1 MSAPSAR
8 NKAKDHRPKVISF
21 RTALD
26 GLNIAARQSVLWPCH
41 AFNISIP
48 QKKKSGL
55 NVFEETVFKITE
67 IESGDTEKIA
77 LLTCL
82 ENELV
87 AFIQNRLNQLGLL
100 NDRYELSEHG
110 QELLN
115 EWQNKSDGN
124 LEYTVAT
131 VFVDLLSGKLL
142 PYVSTEQLNYKKIEN
157 LYSKENPQKKGEFE
171 HYVNFFINPTD
182 EKWIRSIQ
190 IRPAKDSCWKAVPD
204 SNDII
209 RAIREFKKKYKRHAL
224 LNQGV
229 GQYPPPVPMAEAISL
244 HENPELVY
252 LHCNVLIQIGNSDLL
267 VTDGCGFGF
276 SESFTNYLTS
286 QDWQWVID
294 LKNKGVIDRLSSD
307 QSNEEAEDES
317 SATDGLKKYPRIA
330 RPLRRAQEYL
340 SDAEKIEVDS
350 SNDEQEFARLT
361 GLAVVALYE
370 AIEWALRFVVS
381 DNPVIHWERLFSSQ
395 SYRENDKILRSF
407 ATKIGFDVS
416 DRVKALLQVKPGKI
430 RSVDRG
436 VSEMQPLLALA
447 IAGAINDPNHPLNHL
462 AIEDSGCL
470 SFINSLKEVRDPVS
484 HGSSPDVELSPETLK
499 GYCDRTT
506 RLIQSLIPDITEG
519 AYTAK
524 TRQGRDIDQV
534 RLKARIDLD
543 KSLGLGFVQAVSPSL
558 REELVKVTILSQSKK
573 LSEEQKKQY
582 VFTLASIMQL
592 SLLEVAKDRRSS
604 VNNRTN
610 LRDEAIE
617 EIVQSGF
624 YPAPDAIPK
633 QISTVNTKRL
643 YRAVQGSSTTLGA
656 HLLGVF
662 LLGSESE
669 LIELQK
675 SDPSFVEF
683 IDKLIMLRGH
693 NEPLSHYSKN
703 SIDDLMTYKN
713 HAFKVIKIISEVF

>member
-1 MSAPSAR
+1 MSAPST
-8 NKAKDHRPKVISF
+8 KKSAKDHRPKVISF

-55 NVFEETVFKITE
+55 NVFEETVLKITE

-82 ENELV
+82 EKELV

-142 PYVSTEQLNYKKIEN
+142 PYVSTEQLSYKKISMIGDN
-157 LYSKENPQKKGEFE
+157 GFIDFL
-171 HYVNFFINPTD
+171 INPTN
-182 EKWIRSIQ
+182 EKSRVSARQ
-190 IRPAKDSCWKAVPD
+190 IRPAKDSFWKAVPD

-229 GQYPPPVPMAEAISL
+229 DQYPPPVPMAEAISL

-276 SESFTNYLTS
+276 SESFANYLTS
-286 QDWQWVID
+286 QDWKWVID
-294 LKNKGVIDRLSSD
+294 LKNKGVIDRLNSN

-317 SATDGLKKYPRIA
+317 SAADGLKNYPRIA

-381 DNPVIHWERLFSSQ
+381 DNPVTHWERLFSSQ

-416 DRVKALLQVKPGKI
+416 DSVKALLQVKPGKI
-430 RSVDRG
+430 RAVDRG

-470 SFINSLKEVRDPVS
+470 SFINALKEVRDPVS
-484 HGSSPDVELSPETLK
+484 HGSSTNVELSPEILE
-499 GYCDRTT
+499 GYRDRTT
-506 RLIQSLIPDITEG
+506 RLIQSLIPDLTED

-524 TRQGRDIDQV
+524 TKQERDNDQV
-534 RLKARIDLD
+534 RLKARIELD

-558 REELVKVTILSQSKK
+558 REELVKATILSQKAT
-573 LSEEQKKQY
+573 LDNEQIQRY
-582 VFTLASIMQL
+582 INLLASIVQL
-592 SLLEVAKDRRSS
+592 SLLEVAKDRKKI
-604 VNNRTN
+604 VKNRNN

-617 EIVQSGF
+617 KIVQSGLA
-624 YPAPDAIPK
+624 PASDAIPV
-633 QISTVNTKRL
+633 QISTVNADRL
-643 YRAVQGSSTTLGA
+643 YRATQGSSTTLGA
-656 HLLGVF
+656 QLLAIC
-662 LLGSESE
+662 LLASEGELLVLKRCFPNCFE
-669 LIELQK
+669 LIA
-675 SDPSFVEF
+675 
-683 IDKLIMLRGH
+683 KLIKLRGH
-693 NEPLSHYSKN
+693 G
-703 SIDDLMTYKN
+703 N
-713 HAFKVIKIISEVF
+713 HHQLDFTRENLESLKINVFKLVKIIMEVF

>member
-1 MSAPSAR
+1 MSVLSTHKP
-8 NKAKDHRPKVISF
+8 AKDRRPKVISF
-21 RTALD
+21 NTALD

-48 QKKKSGL
+48 QKKKNGL
-55 NVFEETVFKITE
+55 NVFEETVLKITE
-67 IESGDTEKIA
+67 IESADTEKIA
-77 LLTCL
+77 LFTCL
-82 ENELV
+82 EKELV

-100 NDRYELSEHG
+100 NDRNELSEHG

-142 PYVSTEQLNYKKIEN
+142 PYVSTEPMSYKKI
-157 LYSKENPQKKGEFE
+157 SRIGDKGFID
-171 HYVNFFINPTD
+171 FLINPTN
-182 EKWIRSIQ
+182 EKSRVSARQ
-190 IRPAKDSCWKAVPD
+190 IRPAKDSFWKAVPD

-229 GQYPPPVPMAEAISL
+229 DQYPPPVPMAEAISL
-244 HENPELVY
+244 HEYPELVY

-276 SESFTNYLTS
+276 SESFANYLTS
-286 QDWQWVID
+286 QDWKWVID
-294 LKNKGVIDRLSSD
+294 LKNKGIIDRLSSD
-307 QSNEEAEDES
+307 QSNEESENES
-317 SATDGLKKYPRIA
+317 SAADGMKKYPRIA

-350 SNDEQEFARLT
+350 SNDEQEFVRLT

-381 DNPVIHWERLFSSQ
+381 DNPVTHWERLFSSQ

-430 RSVDRG
+430 RAVDRG

-462 AIEDSGCL
+462 AIENSGCL
-470 SFINSLKEVRDPVS
+470 SFINALKEVRDPVS
-484 HGSSPDVELSPETLK
+484 HGSLIDVELSPETLE
-499 GYCDRTT
+499 GYRDRTT
-506 RLIQSLIPDITEG
+506 RLIQSLIPDITED

-524 TRQGRDIDQV
+524 TQQERDIDQV
-534 RLKARIDLD
+534 RLKARIELD
-543 KSLGLGFVQAVSPSL
+543 KTLGLRFVQAVSPSL
-558 REELVKVTILSQSKK
+558 REELVKVTMLSQRTT
-573 LSEEQKKQY
+573 LDNEQLQRY
-582 VFTLASIMQL
+582 INLLASIMQL
-592 SLLEVAKDRRSS
+592 SLFEVAKDRRSS
-604 VNNRTN
+604 VKNRTN
-610 LRDEAIE
+610 LKDEAIE
-617 EIVQSGF
+617 KIVQSGF
-624 YPAPDAIPK
+624 YPAPDAIPE
-633 QISTVNTKRL
+633 QISTVNADRL
-643 YRAVQGSSTTLGA
+643 YRAAQGSSTTLGA
-656 HLLGVF
+656 QLLALCLVA
-662 LLGSESE
+662 SEGELVVLKRSFPKCFE
-669 LIELQK
+669 LIA
-675 SDPSFVEF
+675 
-683 IDKLIMLRGH
+683 KLIKLRGH
-693 NEPLSHYSKN
+693 GNQYETDFSRENLESLKIN
-703 SIDDLMTYKN
+703 V
-713 HAFKVIKIISEVF
+713 FKLIKIIMEEF

>member
-1 MSAPSAR
+1 MSGKP
-8 NKAKDHRPKVISF
+8 KDHRPKVISF

-55 NVFEETVFKITE
+55 NVFEETVLRITE

-82 ENELV
+82 EKELV

-100 NDRYELSEHG
+100 NDRYELSEYG

-142 PYVSTEQLNYKKIEN
+142 PYVSTEQLSYEKISRIGDN
-157 LYSKENPQKKGEFE
+157 GFIDFL
-171 HYVNFFINPTD
+171 INPTN
-182 EKWIRSIQ
+182 EKSRVSARQ
-190 IRPAKDSCWKAVPD
+190 IRPSKDSFWKAVPD
-204 SNDII
+204 SNGII

-229 GQYPPPVPMAEAISL
+229 DQYPPLVPMAEAISL

-276 SESFTNYLTS
+276 SESFANYLTS
-286 QDWQWVID
+286 QNWQWVID

-381 DNPVIHWERLFSSQ
+381 DNPVTHWERLFSSQ

-416 DRVKALLQVKPGKI
+416 HSVKALLQVKPGKI
-430 RSVDRG
+430 RAADRG

-470 SFINSLKEVRDPVS
+470 SFINALKEVRDPVS
-484 HGSSPDVELSPETLK
+484 HGSSTDVELSPETLE
-499 GYCDRTT
+499 GYRDRTT
-506 RLIQSLIPDITEG
+506 RLIQSLIPDITED

-524 TRQGRDIDQV
+524 TKQERDIDQV
-534 RLKARIDLD
+534 RLKARIELD

-558 REELVKVTILSQSKK
+558 REELVKVTILSQRTT
-573 LSEEQKKQY
+573 LDNEQLQRY
-582 VFTLASIMQL
+582 INLLASIMQL
-592 SLLEVAKDRRSS
+592 SLFEVAKNRRSS
-604 VNNRTN
+604 VKNQTN

-617 EIVQSGF
+617 KIVQSGF
-624 YPAPDAIPK
+624 YPAPDAIPE

-656 HLLGVF
+656 HLLAVF

-675 SDPSFVEF
+675 SDPKFVDF
-683 IDKLIMLRGH
+683 VANLIRLRGH
-693 NEPLSHYSKN
+693 GNKQQSDFSRNDMESLKN
-703 SIDDLMTYKN
+703 N
-713 HAFKVIKIISEVF
+713 VFKAIKIITEVF

>member
-1 MSAPSAR
+1 MSAKP
-8 NKAKDHRPKVISF
+8 KDHRPKVISF

-48 QKKKSGL
+48 HKKKSGL
-55 NVFEETVFKITE
+55 NVFEETVLKITE

-82 ENELV
+82 EKELV
-87 AFIQNRLNQLGLL
+87 AFIQNRLNQLALL
-100 NDRYELSEHG
+100 NDRYELSELG

-142 PYVSTEQLNYKKIEN
+142 PYVSTDQLSYKKILRIGDN
-157 LYSKENPQKKGEFE
+157 GFIDFL
-171 HYVNFFINPTD
+171 INPTN
-182 EKWIRSIQ
+182 EKSRVSARQ
-190 IRPAKDSCWKAVPD
+190 IRPAKDSSWKAVPG
-204 SNDII
+204 SNNII

-229 GQYPPPVPMAEAISL
+229 DQYPPPIPMAEAISI
-244 HENPELVY
+244 NDTPELVY
-252 LHCNVLIQIGNSDLL
+252 LHCQALIQVGNSDIL
-267 VTDGCGFGF
+267 VTNGFGFGF
-276 SESFTNYLTS
+276 SESFANYLTS
-286 QDWQWVID
+286 QDWKWAID

-307 QSNEEAEDES
+307 QSNEEAKDES
-317 SATDGLKKYPRIA
+317 SAADGLKKYPRIA

-340 SDAEKIEVDS
+340 SDAEKIDIDS

-381 DNPVIHWERLFSSQ
+381 DYPVTHWERLFSSQ

-416 DRVKALLQVKPGKI
+416 DSVKALLQVQPGKI
-430 RSVDRG
+430 RAVDRG

-447 IAGAINDPNHPLNHL
+447 IAGAIDDPNHPLNHL

-470 SFINSLKEVRDPVS
+470 SFINTLKEVRDPVS
-484 HGSSPDVELSPETLK
+484 HGSSTDIELSPETLE
-499 GYCDRTT
+499 GYRDRTT
-506 RLIQSLIPDITEG
+506 RLIHSLIPDITED
-519 AYTAK
+519 AYAANTK
-524 TRQGRDIDQV
+524 QERDIDQV
-534 RLKARIDLD
+534 RLKARIELD

-558 REELVKVTILSQSKK
+558 REELVKVTILSQRET
-573 LSEEQKKQY
+573 LYDEQLQRY
-582 VFTLASIMQL
+582 INLLASIMQL
-592 SLLEVAKDRRSS
+592 SLLEVVKDRRSS
-604 VNNRTN
+604 VKSRTN
-610 LRDEAIE
+610 LRDKAIE
-617 EIVQSGF
+617 KIIQSGF
-624 YPAPDAIPK
+624 YPAPDAIPE
-633 QISTVNTKRL
+633 QIRTVNTKRL

-656 HLLGVF
+656 HLLAVF

-669 LIELQK
+669 LIQLQK
-675 SDPSFVEF
+675 SDPAF
-683 IDKLIMLRGH
+683 IDVVADLIRLRGH
-693 NEPLSHYSKN
+693 GNKSISEFTVEEIESVKNEIIKN
-703 SIDDLMTYKN
+703 N
-713 HAFKVIKIISEVF
+713 AFKAIKIITEVF

>member
-1 MSAPSAR
+1 MSVLST
-8 NKAKDHRPKVISF
+8 NKAAKDHRPKVISF

-55 NVFEETVFKITE
+55 NVFEETVLKITE

-82 ENELV
+82 EKELV

-110 QELLN
+110 QDLLS

-142 PYVSTEQLNYKKIEN
+142 PYISTEQLNYKKISRIGDNGFIEV
-157 LYSKENPQKKGEFE
+157 L
-171 HYVNFFINPTD
+171 INPTN
-182 EKWIRSIQ
+182 EKSRVNARQ
-190 IRPAKDSCWKAVPD
+190 IRPTKDSFWKAVPD

-209 RAIREFKKKYKRHAL
+209 RAIREFKRKYKRHAL

-229 GQYPPPVPMAEAISL
+229 DEYPPPVPMAEAISL
-244 HENPELVY
+244 HENPDLVY
-252 LHCNVLIQIGNSDLL
+252 LHCDVLIQKGNSDIL

-276 SESFTNYLTS
+276 SESFASYLTH

-294 LKNKGVIDRLSSD
+294 LKSKGVIDSLSPD
-307 QSNEEAEDES
+307 QSSEEDES
-317 SATDGLKKYPRIA
+317 SAADGLKKYPRIA
-330 RPLRRAQEYL
+330 RPLQRAQEYL
-340 SDAEKIEVDS
+340 SDAEKIDIDS

-381 DNPVIHWERLFSSQ
+381 DNPVTHWERLFSSQ
-395 SYRENDKILRSF
+395 SYRENDTILRSF

-416 DRVKALLQVKPGKI
+416 DSVKALLQVKPGKI
-430 RSVDRG
+430 RAVDRG

-447 IAGAINDPNHPLNHL
+447 IAGAINNPNHPLNDL

-470 SFINSLKEVRDPVS
+470 SFINALKKIRDPVS
-484 HGSSPDVELSPETLK
+484 HGSSPDVELSPETLR

-506 RLIQSLIPDITEG
+506 RLIQSLMPDITED

-524 TRQGRDIDQV
+524 ARQGRDI
-534 RLKARIDLD
+534 LN
-543 KSLGLGFVQAVSPSL
+543 KSKPQ
-558 REELVKVTILSQSKK
+558 
-573 LSEEQKKQY
+573 
-582 VFTLASIMQL
+582 
-592 SLLEVAKDRRSS
+592 
-604 VNNRTN
+604 
-610 LRDEAIE
+610 
-617 EIVQSGF
+617 
-624 YPAPDAIPK
+624 
-633 QISTVNTKRL
+633 
-643 YRAVQGSSTTLGA
+643 
-656 HLLGVF
+656 
-662 LLGSESE
+662 
-669 LIELQK
+669 
-675 SDPSFVEF
+675 
-683 IDKLIMLRGH
+683 
-693 NEPLSHYSKN
+693 
-703 SIDDLMTYKN
+703 
-713 HAFKVIKIISEVF
+713 

>member
-1 MSAPSAR
+1 MSAKPR
-8 NKAKDHRPKVISF
+8 DHRPKVISF

-26 GLNIAARQSVLWPCH
+26 GLNIAAEESVLWPCH

-48 QKKKSGL
+48 QKKESVL
-55 NVFEETVFKITE
+55 NVFEKTVLKITE

-82 ENELV
+82 EKELV
-87 AFIQNRLNQLGLL
+87 TFIQNRLHQLDLL
-100 NDRYELSEHG
+100 TSRYELSEKG
-110 QELLN
+110 TKFLESWRNNN
-115 EWQNKSDGN
+115 EENV
-124 LEYTVAT
+124 EFVAGS
-131 VFVDLLSGKLL
+131 VFVDLHSGRLL
-142 PYVSTEQLNYKKIEN
+142 PYIHIGNLNREKI
-157 LYSKENPQKKGEFE
+157 SSIDG
-171 HYVNFFINPTD
+171 NFITI
-182 EKWIRSIQ
+182 ETGSAGKSRSIRCRR
-190 IRPAKDSCWKAVPD
+190 ISPSKDSYWKAVPD

-209 RAIREFKKKYKRHAL
+209 RAIREFKKKYKRYAL

-229 GQYPPPVPMAEAISL
+229 DQYPPPVPMAEAISL
-244 HENPELVY
+244 NENPELVY

-276 SESFTNYLTS
+276 SKSFANYLTS
-286 QDWQWVID
+286 QDWKWVID
-294 LKNKGVIDRLSSD
+294 LKKQGVIDRLSHD

-317 SATDGLKKYPRIA
+317 SAADGLKKYPQIA

-381 DNPVIHWERLFSSQ
+381 DNPVTHWERLFSSQ

-416 DRVKALLQVKPGKI
+416 DSVKTLLQVKPGKI
-430 RSVDRG
+430 RAVDRG

-447 IAGAINDPNHPLNHL
+447 IAGAINDSNHPLNHL
-462 AIEDSGCL
+462 AIKDSGCL
-470 SFINSLKEVRDPVS
+470 SFINALKEVRDPVS
-484 HGSSPDVELSPETLK
+484 HGSSTDVELSPETLE
-499 GYCDRTT
+499 GYRDRTT
-506 RLIQSLIPDITEG
+506 RLIQSLIPDITED

-524 TRQGRDIDQV
+524 RKQERDIDQV
-534 RLKARIDLD
+534 RLKARIELD

-558 REELVKVTILSQSKK
+558 REELVKVTILSQRTT
-573 LSEEQKKQY
+573 LDNEQLQRY
-582 VFTLASIMQL
+582 INLLASIMQL
-592 SLLEVAKDRRSS
+592 SLFEVAKDRRSS
-604 VNNRTN
+604 VKNRTN

-617 EIVQSGF
+617 KIVQSGF
-624 YPAPDAIPK
+624 YPAPDAIPE

-656 HLLGVF
+656 HLLAVF
-662 LLGSESE
+662 LFGSESE
-669 LIELQK
+669 LIELKK
-675 SDPSFVEF
+675 SDPKFVDF
-683 IDKLIMLRGH
+683 VANLIRLRGH
-693 NEPLSHYSKN
+693 GNNQQSDFSRDDMKSLKN
-703 SIDDLMTYKN
+703 N
-713 HAFKVIKIISEVF
+713 VFKAIKIITEVF

>member
-26 GLNIAARQSVLWPCH
+26 GLNIAASQSVLWPCH

-55 NVFEETVFKITE
+55 NVFEETVLKITE

-82 ENELV
+82 EKELV

-416 DRVKALLQVKPGKI
+416 DSVKALLQVKPGKI
-430 RSVDRG
+430 RAVDRG

-470 SFINSLKEVRDPVS
+470 SFINALKEVRDPVS
-484 HGSSPDVELSPETLK
+484 HGSSADVELSPETLE
-499 GYCDRTT
+499 GYRDRTT
-506 RLIQSLIPDITEG
+506 RLIQSLIPDITED

-524 TRQGRDIDQV
+524 TKQERDIDQI
-534 RLKARIDLD
+534 RLKARIELD

-558 REELVKVTILSQSKK
+558 REELVKVTILSQRTT
-573 LSEEQKKQY
+573 LDNEQLQRY
-582 VFTLASIMQL
+582 INLLASIMQL
-592 SLLEVAKDRRSS
+592 SLFEVAKDRRSS
-604 VNNRTN
+604 VKNRTN

-617 EIVQSGF
+617 KIVQSGF
-624 YPAPDAIPK
+624 YPAPDAIPE

-656 HLLGVF
+656 HLLAVF

-669 LIELQK
+669 LIEFQK
-675 SDPSFVEF
+675 SDPTFVDF
-683 IDKLIMLRGH
+683 VANLIRLRGH
-693 NEPLSHYSKN
+693 GNKQQSDFSRDDMESLKN
-703 SIDDLMTYKN
+703 N
-713 HAFKVIKIISEVF
+713 VFKAIKIITEVF

>member
-1 MSAPSAR
+1 MSSLP
-8 NKAKDHRPKVISF
+8 NYKPAKDHRPKVISF

-48 QKKKSGL
+48 KKKKSGL
-55 NVFEETVFKITE
+55 NVFEETVLRITE

-77 LLTCL
+77 ILTCL
-82 ENELV
+82 EKELV
-87 AFIQNRLNQLGLL
+87 AFILNRLNQLGLL
-100 NDRYELSEHG
+100 NDRYELSEYG
-110 QELLN
+110 QKLLN

-124 LEYTVAT
+124 LEYAVAT

-142 PYVSTEQLNYKKIEN
+142 PYVSTEQLSYKKISRIGDN
-157 LYSKENPQKKGEFE
+157 GFIDFL
-171 HYVNFFINPTD
+171 INPTN
-182 EKWIRSIQ
+182 EKSRVSARQ
-190 IRPAKDSCWKAVPD
+190 IRPSKNSFWKAVPD
-204 SNDII
+204 SNGII

-229 GQYPPPVPMAEAISL
+229 DQYPPPVPMAEAISL

-252 LHCNVLIQIGNSDLL
+252 LHCNALIQIGNSDLL
-267 VTDGCGFGF
+267 VTDGFGFGF
-276 SESFTNYLTS
+276 SESFANYLTS

-330 RPLRRAQEYL
+330 RPLRRAQECL

-350 SNDEQEFARLT
+350 SNNEQEFARLT

-381 DNPVIHWERLFSSQ
+381 DNPVTHWERLFSSQ

-416 DRVKALLQVKPGKI
+416 DSVKALLQVKPGKI
-430 RSVDRG
+430 RAVDRG

-447 IAGAINDPNHPLNHL
+447 IAGAINDANHPLNHL

-470 SFINSLKEVRDPVS
+470 SFINALKEVRDPVS
-484 HGSSPDVELSPETLK
+484 HGSSTDVELSPETLE
-499 GYCDRTT
+499 GYRDRTT
-506 RLIQSLIPDITEG
+506 RLIRSLIPDITED

-524 TRQGRDIDQV
+524 TKQERDIDQV
-534 RLKARIDLD
+534 RLKARIELD

-558 REELVKVTILSQSKK
+558 REELVKVTILSQRTT
-573 LSEEQKKQY
+573 LDNEQLQRY
-582 VFTLASIMQL
+582 INLLASIMQL
-592 SLLEVAKDRRSS
+592 SLFEVAKDRRSS
-604 VNNRTN
+604 VKNRTN

-617 EIVQSGF
+617 KIVQSGF
-624 YPAPDAIPK
+624 YPAPDAIPE

-643 YRAVQGSSTTLGA
+643 YRAVQGSSSTLGA
-656 HLLGVF
+656 HLLAVF

-669 LIELQK
+669 LIEMQK
-675 SDPSFVEF
+675 SDPKFVDF
-683 IDKLIMLRGH
+683 VANLIRLRGH
-693 NEPLSHYSKN
+693 GNKQQSDFSRNDMGSLKN
-703 SIDDLMTYKN
+703 N
-713 HAFKVIKIISEVF
+713 VFKAIKIIMEVF

>member
-1 MSAPSAR
+1 MSS
-8 NKAKDHRPKVISF
+8 KLKDYRPKIISF
-21 RTALD
+21 HQTLD
-26 GLNIAARQSVLWPCH
+26 GLNIAAKQDILWPCH
-41 AFNISIP
+41 AFSISIP
-48 QKKKSGL
+48 KKKQSRL
-55 NVFEETVFKITE
+55 NIFEETVLRITE

-82 ENELV
+82 EKELV

-100 NDRYELSEHG
+100 NDRYELSEYG

-142 PYVSTEQLNYKKIEN
+142 PYVSTEQLSYKKISRIGDN
-157 LYSKENPQKKGEFE
+157 GFIDFL
-171 HYVNFFINPTD
+171 INPTN
-182 EKWIRSIQ
+182 EKSRVSARQ
-190 IRPAKDSCWKAVPD
+190 IRPSKDSFWKAVPD
-204 SNDII
+204 SNGII

-229 GQYPPPVPMAEAISL
+229 DQYPPPVPMAEAISL

-276 SESFTNYLTS
+276 SESFANYLTS

-317 SATDGLKKYPRIA
+317 SAADGLKKYPRIA
-330 RPLRRAQEYL
+330 RPLRRAQEHL
-340 SDAEKIEVDS
+340 SDAEKIDVDS

-381 DNPVIHWERLFSSQ
+381 DNPVTHWEHLFSSQ

-416 DRVKALLQVKPGKI
+416 DSVKTLLQVKPGKI
-430 RSVDRG
+430 RAVDRG

-470 SFINSLKEVRDPVS
+470 SFINALKEVRDPVS
-484 HGSSPDVELSPETLK
+484 HGSSTDVELSKETLE
-499 GYCDRTT
+499 GYCDRTI
-506 RLIQSLIPDITEG
+506 RLIQSLIPDMTKD

-524 TRQGRDIDQV
+524 TKQETDIDQV
-534 RLKARIDLD
+534 RLKARIELD
-543 KSLGLGFVQAVSPSL
+543 KSLGLGFVQAASPSL
-558 REELVKVTILSQSKK
+558 REELVKLTILSQRTT
-573 LSEEQKKQY
+573 LDYEQLQRY
-582 VFTLASIMQL
+582 INLLASIMQL
-592 SLLEVAKDRRSS
+592 SLFEVTKDRRSS
-604 VNNRTN
+604 VKNQTN

-617 EIVQSGF
+617 KIVQSGF
-624 YPAPDAIPK
+624 YTVPDAIPE

-643 YRAVQGSSTTLGA
+643 YRTVQGSSTTLGA
-656 HLLGVF
+656 HLLAIF
-662 LLGSESE
+662 LLGTESE
-669 LIELQK
+669 LQELQK
-675 SDPSFVEF
+675 LAPTFV
-683 IDKLIMLRGH
+683 DLVANLIRLRGH
-693 NEPLSHYSKN
+693 GNKQQSDLSRGDIESLKN
-703 SIDDLMTYKN
+703 N
-713 HAFKVIKIISEVF
+713 VFKAIKIITEVFQWKK

>member
-1 MSAPSAR
+1 MSAKP
-8 NKAKDHRPKVISF
+8 KDHRPKVISF

-26 GLNIAARQSVLWPCH
+26 GLNIAARQSILWPCH

-48 QKKKSGL
+48 QKKKSSL
-55 NVFEETVFKITE
+55 NVFEETVLRITE

-82 ENELV
+82 EKELV

-100 NDRYELSEHG
+100 NDRYELSEYG

-142 PYVSTEQLNYKKIEN
+142 PYVSTEQLSYKKISRIGDN
-157 LYSKENPQKKGEFE
+157 GFIDFL
-171 HYVNFFINPTD
+171 INPTN
-182 EKWIRSIQ
+182 EKSRVSARQ
-190 IRPAKDSCWKAVPD
+190 IRPSKDSFWKAVPD
-204 SNDII
+204 SNGII

-229 GQYPPPVPMAEAISL
+229 DQYPPPVPMAEAISL

-276 SESFTNYLTS
+276 SESFANYLTS

-340 SDAEKIEVDS
+340 SDAEKIKVDS

-361 GLAVVALYE
+361 GLVVVALYE

-381 DNPVIHWERLFSSQ
+381 DNPVTYWERLFSSQ

-416 DRVKALLQVKPGKI
+416 SVEALFQVNPGKI
-430 RSVDRG
+430 RAVDRG

-470 SFINSLKEVRDPVS
+470 SFINALKKVRDPVS
-484 HGSSPDVELSPETLK
+484 HGSSTDVELSPETLE
-499 GYCDRTT
+499 GYRDRTT
-506 RLIQSLIPDITEG
+506 RLIQSLIPDITED

-524 TRQGRDIDQV
+524 TKQERDIDQD
-534 RLKARIDLD
+534 RLKARIELD

-558 REELVKVTILSQSKK
+558 REELVKVTILSQRTT
-573 LSEEQKKQY
+573 LDNEQLQRY
-582 VFTLASIMQL
+582 INLLASIMQL
-592 SLLEVAKDRRSS
+592 SLFEVAKDRRSS
-604 VNNRTN
+604 VKNRTN

-617 EIVQSGF
+617 KIVQSGF
-624 YPAPDAIPK
+624 YPAPDAIPE

-656 HLLGVF
+656 HLLAVF

-675 SDPSFVEF
+675 SDPKFVDF
-683 IDKLIMLRGH
+683 VANLISLRGH
-693 NEPLSHYSKN
+693 GNKQQSDFSRDDMESLKN
-703 SIDDLMTYKN
+703 N
-713 HAFKVIKIISEVF
+713 VFKAIKIITEVF